1 MTNSPPEDDEKLP
14 ETVSFGE
21 IDVSSL
27 AETARE
33 FARQSAA
40 DHTQTAYSSDWRHF
54 LSWCRRKGF
63 DALPPSP
70 QVVGLYIADCA
81 APSSPSAKALSV
93 STIERRLSGI
103 TWNFTQR
110 GFQFDRADRHV
121 SSVLAGIR
129 RTLGRPPDQK
139 EALLANEL
147 LSMIDTLGHDLR
159 GLRDRTILLL
169 AYAGGLRRSEVVGLN
184 VRMED
189 IEEGGHGW
197 IEVLPEGALLRF
209 RSKTGWREVAV
220 GRGSSERSCP
230 VVALERWISFARIE
244 RGPVFRPILK
254 DGKTVDVERLSSK
267 HVARL
272 VKHAA
277 EAAGIRGELTSAER
291 GQAFAGHSLRAGLA
305 SSADVEERYV
315 QKQLGHA
322 SVEMTRRYQRN
333 RDRFKINLTKAS
345 GL

>member
-1 MTNSPPEDDEKLP
+1 MANSPLLDDEKLP

-40 DHTQTAYSSDWRHF
+40 EHTQTAYSSDWRHF

-63 DALPPSP
+63 DPLPPSP
-70 QVVGLYIADCA
+70 QIVGLYIADCA
-81 APSSPSAKALSV
+81 APSTPAAKALSV

-103 TWNFTQR
+103 GWNFTQR
-110 GFQFDRADRHV
+110 GFQFDRSDRHV

-129 RTLGRPPDQK
+129 RTLGRPPIQK
-139 EALLANEL
+139 EALIADEL
-147 LSMIDTLGHDLR
+147 LSMIDTLAYNLR
-159 GLRDRTILLL
+159 GLRDRAILLI

-184 VRMED
+184 VRLED

-197 IEVLPEGALLRF
+197 VHVVSDGAILRF
-209 RSKTGWREVAV
+209 RSKTGWREVAI

-230 VVALERWISFARIE
+230 VAALEKWMAFARIE
-244 RGPVFRPILK
+244 RGPIFRPILK

-272 VKHAA
+272 VKQTA
-277 EAAGIRGELTSAER
+277 EAAGVRGDLSSTER
-291 GQAFAGHSLRAGLA
+291 SLAFAGHSLRAGLA
-305 SSADVEERYV
+305 SSANVDERHV

-322 SVEMTRRYQRN
+322 SVEMTRRYQRS
-333 RDRFKINLTKAS
+333 RDRFKINLTKAA